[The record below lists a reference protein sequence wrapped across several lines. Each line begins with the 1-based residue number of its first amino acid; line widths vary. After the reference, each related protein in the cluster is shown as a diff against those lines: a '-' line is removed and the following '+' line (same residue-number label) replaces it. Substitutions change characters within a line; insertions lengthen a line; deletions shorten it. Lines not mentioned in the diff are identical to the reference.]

1 MSIPSIN
8 PELEALGL
16 SRDLQPERKSGG
28 DMGAEDFLK
37 LMITQ
42 FRNQDPFKPLESGEF
57 LGQLAQFGTVSGIAE
72 LKQELQSLSGSLVSN
87 QALQASS
94 LLGREVLVN
103 RPTGWLSAE
112 GEDVSGAVDLPTAA
126 QQVRVQVIS
135 GNGAVVRS
143 FDLGPQGAG
152 LARFTWDGL
161 ADDGSRLPEGRYT
174 FRVQSV
180 WGSSQ
185 TAVQALV
192 AAPVESVTL
201 GAGQG
206 GLSLSLRGLG
216 EVPFGDV
223 RQIG

>member
-16 SRDLQPERKSGG
+16 SRSLQPKKQEEL
-28 DMGAEDFLK
+28 GAEAFLK

-57 LGQLAQFGTVSGIAE
+57 LGQLAQFGTVSGLTE
-72 LKQELQSLSGSLVSN
+72 LKKEFQGLAGSLVSN

-94 LLGREVLVN
+94 LLGREVLVA
-103 RPTGWLSAE
+103 RPTGFLAAG
-112 GEDVSGAVDLPTAA
+112 GEVTGAVDLPSAA
-126 QQVRVQVIS
+126 QQVRVQVFTPA
-135 GNGAVVRS
+135 GAVVRTIE
-143 FDLGPQGAG
+143 LGPQGAG
-152 LARFTWDGL
+152 LARFAWNGV
-161 ADDGSRLPEGRYT
+161 ADDGSVMPEGAYT
-174 FRVQSV
+174 FRAQVLN
-180 WGSSQ
+180 GTSQ

-201 GAGQG
+201 GGGQA
-206 GLSLSLRGLG
+206 GLSLTLRGLG
-216 EVPFGDV
+216 QVPFADV

>member
-16 SRDLQPERKSGG
+16 SRDLQPEKKQEL
-28 DMGAEDFLK
+28 GADAFLK

-42 FRNQDPFKPLESGEF
+42 FRNQDPFKPLDSGEF
-57 LGQLAQFGTVSGIAE
+57 LGQLAQFGTVSGLTE
-72 LKQELQSLSGSLVSN
+72 LKTEFQSLSGSLVSN
-87 QALQASS
+87 QALQASA

-103 RPTGWLSAE
+103 RPTGWLPAE
-112 GEDVSGAVDLPTAA
+112 GGGIAGAVDLPSAA
-126 QQVRVQVIS
+126 QQVRVQVLTD
-135 GNGAVVRS
+135 GGAVVRT

-152 LARFTWDGL
+152 LARFSWDGL
-161 ADDGSRLPEGRYT
+161 ADDGTALPEGAYT
-174 FRVQSV
+174 FSAQSISGAYQV
-180 WGSSQ
+180 
-185 TAVQALV
+185 AVQALV

-216 EVPFGDV
+216 DIPFGDV

>member
-16 SRDLQPERKSGG
+16 SRDLQPEKKEEL
-28 DMGAEDFLK
+28 GADDFLK

-57 LGQLAQFGTVSGIAE
+57 LGQLAQFGTVSGLSE
-72 LKQELQSLSGSLVSN
+72 LKQEFQSLSGSLVSN
-87 QALQASS
+87 QALQASA

-103 RPTGWLSAE
+103 RPTGWLAAE
-112 GEDVSGAVDLPTAA
+112 GGGIGGAVDLPSAA
-126 QQVRVQVIS
+126 QQVRIQVLSS
-135 GNGAVVRS
+135 GGAVVRS

-152 LARFTWDGL
+152 LARFSWDGL
-161 ADDGSRLPEGRYT
+161 GDGGETLPEGAYS
-174 FRVQSV
+174 FRAQSIT
-180 WGSSQ
+180 GASQ

-216 EVPFGDV
+216 EIPFGDV

>member
-16 SRDLQPERKSGG
+16 SRDLQPEKKKG
-28 DMGAEDFLK
+28 DLGAEDFLK

-57 LGQLAQFGTVSGIAE
+57 LGQLAQFGTVSGLAE
-72 LKQELQSLSGSLVSN
+72 LKQEFQSLSGSLVSN
-87 QALQASS
+87 QALQASA
-94 LLGREVLVN
+94 LLGREVLVS
-103 RPTGWLSAE
+103 RPTGWLPAD
-112 GEDVSGAVDLPTAA
+112 GAGISGAVDLPSAA
-126 QQVRVQVIS
+126 QQVRIQVIS
-135 GNGAVVRS
+135 GSGAVVRS

-161 ADDGSRLPEGRYT
+161 ADDSSRLPEGAYSLRA
-174 FRVQSV
+174 QSIN
-180 WGSSQ
+180 GTSQ

-192 AAPVESVTL
+192 AAPVESVTI

>member
-16 SRDLQPERKSGG
+16 SRDLQPQKKDEL
-28 DMGAEDFLK
+28 GAEEFLK

-57 LGQLAQFGTVSGIAE
+57 LGQLAQFGTVSGLTE
-72 LKQELQSLSGSLVSN
+72 VKQEIQSLAGSLVSN
-87 QALQASS
+87 QALQASA

-103 RPTGWLSAE
+103 RPTGWLSAD
-112 GEDVSGAVDLPTAA
+112 GGGVAAAVDLPAAA
-126 QQVRVQVIS
+126 QDVRVQVLTA
-135 GNGAVVRS
+135 GGAVVRTLS
-143 FDLGPQGAG
+143 LGPQGAG
-152 LARFTWDGL
+152 LTRFAWDGL
-161 ADDGSRLPEGRYT
+161 AEDGSALPEGAYT
-174 FRVQSV
+174 FQAQSIS
-180 WGSSQ
+180 GGYQ

-216 EVPFGDV
+216 DVPFGDV